1 MLTLTQSTT
10 FIVSC
15 TRRLETWD
23 STVVVYAPSLFDKQL
38 VAAVE
43 LPANLL
49 SQPLA
54 QLTESYQH
62 PKDALTINFQSAKN
76 TPAKASAMGSKQ
88 QRLCR
93 TKLNFSVVGD
103 TGNLRE
109 KTDEKARKTQRKNK
123 IKKQNITAVPQPR
136 VGSRSGRRSYIL
148 SFLK

>member
-1 MLTLTQSTT
+1 MEKIKAGPVKKKMTAMSGALFADLQYFTCAVLTLTQSTT

-103 TGNLRE
+103 TGNLR
-109 KTDEKARKTQRKNK
+109 KN
-123 IKKQNITAVPQPR
+123 
-136 VGSRSGRRSYIL
+136 G
-148 SFLK
+148 